1 MDRPNTK
8 PGVLGGSLSWAEG
21 TKHVW
26 LVPDTLSDL
35 CCCKVSFV
43 LSGTVLQRA
52 RQYSRSMTPSTLGW
66 NARVAGVVKGRVLV
80 DPSINMAV
88 GKPPNSIRDKTDENG
103 GLVIALFSWPERD
116 VEWCWM
122 IPDVSQIWN
131 LICDTALVG
140 FPWQGDTLIFD
151 EGIGWCFHFNQFI
164 S

>member
-103 GLVIALFSWPERD
+103 EDSSLHFSPDRKGMLNDTRRVPNLKLDLWHRP
-116 VEWCWM
+116 CW
-122 IPDVSQIWN
+122 IPMARRHPHFWR
-131 LICDTALVG
+131 
-140 FPWQGDTLIFD
+140 GDWMMFS
-151 EGIGWCFHFNQFI
+151 F
-164 S
+164 